1 MLEIAKAVYLDDILF
16 GKKDSKERSEVESFI
31 ELAHRLTVDELIAH
45 INEHLA
51 PRMFLVGQNI
61 TAADIVVHLR
71 IAAKFRSLMDFQKI
85 ELPNC
90 FRWLDHIQHLP
101 GMLEQVESLGVFV
114 SFPNENAEG
123 PSKAQLKKLAK
134 EQY

>member
-1 MLEIAKAVYLDDILF
+1 MLEIAKAVYLDEVLF

-31 ELAHRLTVDELIAH
+31 ELAMRLSIEEMVAH

-51 PRMFLVGQNI
+51 TRMFLVGHNI

-71 IAAKFRSLMDFQKI
+71 IGSHFRNLMDFQKI

-90 FRWLDHIQHLP
+90 FRWIDHIQHLP
-101 GMLEQVESLGVFV
+101 GMLEEIESLGMFV
-114 SFPNENAEG
+114 SFPNDKSEG
-123 PSKAQLKKLAK
+123 PSKA
-134 EQY
+134 